1 MPSHPADLPAAATR
15 LLASHGLILRGG
27 FDFPEADEAPSG
39 PGDGPARAVL
49 LVGQAG
55 ASIWPHFERWRA
67 AQSSDPA
74 NPLDSWARMV
84 IGEVARI
91 LDARAVSPS
100 DRPFLP
106 FQRWA
111 MRAEGL
117 RPSPLGIL
125 MHPRYGL
132 WHAYRGALLFDR
144 PLRLTEAATQIHLCD
159 LCDGK
164 PCLSACP
171 VDAYSAGGFDHSA
184 CLSHVRSPAGLECMT
199 AGCLARNAC
208 PQGREYRY
216 PAATQAYHQC
226 HFAAS

>member
-1 MPSHPADLPAAATR
+1 MPSHPADLPAAAAG
-15 LLASHGLILRGG
+15 LLAPHGLILRGG
-27 FDFPEADEAPSG
+27 FDFSDEEEAPDG
-39 PGDGPARAVL
+39 PGGGPARAVL

-67 AQSSDPA
+67 GNPGVA
-74 NPLDSWARMV
+74 NPLDTWARGV
-84 IGEVARI
+84 IGEAAGAVG
-91 LDARAVSPS
+91 ARAVSPS

-132 WHAYRGALLFDR
+132 WHAYRGALLFPR
-144 PLRLTEAATQIHLCD
+144 SLGLAEAAAQIHLCD

-184 CLSHVRSPAGLECMT
+184 CLSHVRSPAGSDCMT
-199 AGCLARNAC
+199 AGCFSRNAC

-216 PAATQAYHQC
+216 PAAVQAYHQR
-226 HFAAS
+226 HFAGL